1 MENKKMTKKDYY
13 KNFMAKYPLTED
25 EVKFCEHEIEL
36 LDKKNASASSKPT
49 ATQTANEAIKAEI
62 LAFMGDNEKR
72 TVTEIM
78 KGVPS
83 LNGASNQKA
92 TALVRQLADEN
103 DPEAPMKR
111 EVIKGK
117 ALFSLR

>member
-1 MENKKMTKKDYY
+1 MENKKMTKKDFY

-62 LAFMGDNEKR
+62 LVFMGDNEKR

-103 DPEAPMKR
+103 DPNAPMKR

-117 ALFSLR
+117 AFFSLR

>member
-1 MENKKMTKKDYY
+1 MENKKMTKKDFY

-62 LAFMGDNEKR
+62 LAFMSDNEKR

-83 LNGASNQKA
+83 LDGASNQKA

-111 EVIKGK
+111 EVVKGK

>member
-36 LDKKNASASSKPT
+36 LDKKNVSASTKPT

-62 LAFMGDNEKR
+62 LTFMGDNEKR

-103 DPEAPMKR
+103 DPNAPMKR
-111 EVIKGK
+111 EVVKGK
-117 ALFSLR
+117 ALFSPR

>member
-1 MENKKMTKKDYY
+1 MENKKMTKKDYF

-25 EVKFCEHEIEL
+25 EINFCEHEIEL

-103 DPEAPMKR
+103 DPDAPMKR
-111 EVIKGK
+111 EVVKGK

>member
-103 DPEAPMKR
+103 DPTAPMKR
-111 EVIKGK
+111 EVVKGK
-117 ALFSLR
+117 ALFFLR